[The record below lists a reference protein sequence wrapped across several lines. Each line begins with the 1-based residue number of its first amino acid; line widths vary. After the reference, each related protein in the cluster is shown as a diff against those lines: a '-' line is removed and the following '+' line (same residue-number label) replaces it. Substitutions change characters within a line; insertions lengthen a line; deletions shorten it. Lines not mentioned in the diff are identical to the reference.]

1 MYAKTNVGFT
11 ISHRDGIF
19 DDGTANVSGLT
30 IQDFDF
36 YFPAISIRD
45 FAERGDSSFTLD
57 GTKFN
62 LMPPSI
68 QNPVCIT
75 TSGVDINGEL
85 DVNRTSY
92 FPTTGHI
99 MVKLNT
105 GTYAGTTSV
114 FEYTG
119 ITSTSFTGVTKIR
132 GDGFPSTG
140 DEVIP
145 FTID

>member
-1 MYAKTNVGFT
+1 
-11 ISHRDGIF
+11 
-19 DDGTANVSGLT
+19 
-30 IQDFDF
+30 
-36 YFPAISIRD
+36 
-45 FAERGDSSFTLD
+45 
-57 GTKFN
+57 
-62 LMPPSI
+62 MPPSI
-68 QNPVCIT
+68 QNPVTIT

-85 DVNRTSY
+85 DVNSTNY

-99 MVKLNT
+99 LIKLNS
-105 GTYAGTTSV
+105 GVYAGTTSV

-119 ITSTSFTGVTKIR
+119 KNATTFTGVTKIR